1 MRVVIFGASGMLGQG
16 VLREC
21 LRASDVE
28 QVVTIVR
35 VPSGASDPKLVELV
49 HTDLLDYRAIEST
62 LSGLDAC
69 YFCLG
74 VSSAGLDEA
83 QYTRITYDIALAAA
97 RTLARLNPQ
106 MTFIYVSGQGT
117 DATEQGRIMW
127 ARVKGRTENALRALP
142 FKAVYAFRPGFIQ
155 PLHGARSRTRA
166 YRMTYLILAPVM
178 PLLRALFPNQVL
190 TTEVIAQAMLN
201 ITRHGA
207 RQAIL
212 GSRQINAAATSPGRT
227 ARLDAAS

>member
-21 LRASDVE
+21 LRASDVA
-28 QVVTIVR
+28 QVLSIVR
-35 VPSGASDPKLVELV
+35 APGGPKDPKLMEHVRP
-49 HTDLLDYRAIEST
+49 DLLDYRVIEPD

-74 VSSAGLDEA
+74 VSAAGLDET
-83 QYTRITYDIALAAA
+83 QYTRVNYDITLAAG
-97 RTLARLNPQ
+97 RTLARLNPN
-106 MTFIYVSGQGT
+106 MTFVYVSGQGT
-117 DATEQGRIMW
+117 DATEKGRIMW

-142 FKAVYAFRPGFIQ
+142 FKAVYCFRPGFIQ

-166 YRMTYLILAPVM
+166 YRITYTILAPLM

-190 TTEVIAQAMLN
+190 TTEVIGRAMLN
-201 ITRHGA
+201 VTRHGA
-207 RQAIL
+207 PQPIL
-212 GSRQINAAATSPGRT
+212 GAREINRAAQGVAT
-227 ARLDAAS
+227 

>member
-21 LRASDVE
+21 LRAPDVE

-35 VPSGASDPKLVELV
+35 RPSGASDPKLIECV
-49 HTDLLDYRAIEST
+49 HADLLDYRAVEAM
-62 LSGLDAC
+62 LAGLDAC

-74 VSSAGLDEA
+74 VASVGLSEA
-83 QYTRITYDIALAAA
+83 QYTRVTYDIALAAG
-97 RTLARLNPQ
+97 RTLARLNPH
-106 MTFIYVSGQGT
+106 MTFIFVSGQGT
-117 DATEQGRIMW
+117 DATEKGSTMW

-166 YRMTYLILAPVM
+166 YRLTYAILGPVM

-190 TTEVIAQAMLN
+190 TTEVIGQAMLN

-207 RQAIL
+207 PHPIL
-212 GSRQINAAATSPGRT
+212 DAREINAAANV
-227 ARLDAAS
+227 ARSV